1 MKKSTMLLMAMLA
14 FLLTAFPRHFSV
26 AADCP
31 NNVNAEES
39 PVQCWLKKNQEETLK
54 AVKKQLETAHNI
66 VWNLDKRQSLKT
78 NILLK
83 SLAFVPREEL
93 NQRGLNTSEDG
104 YQGVTWMSKDFAQ
117 LALKAQAQK
126 KNKGVL
132 TLDQYVWITP
142 ASQTQTFC
150 KTCQGSLSN
159 SDIPEIIKLRLRLIQ
174 YLGLILD
181 DSNQSNFVTITAK
194 KSDIIRPC
202 LDQEISD
209 DRCNP
214 LTSQQERT
222 NFINENPNLIS
233 EKYPWTA
240 LGYTY
245 DWGKQTENVGAS
257 EYAIKPGST
266 VFIESVK
273 TTKDFCQR

>member
-1 MKKSTMLLMAMLA
+1 MKKSTMLLMAMLT
-14 FLLTAFPRHFSV
+14 FLLSAFPRHFSV

-31 NNVNAEES
+31 TNVNAEES
-39 PVQCWLKKNQEETLK
+39 SVQCWLEKKQGETLK
-54 AVKKQLETAHNI
+54 TVKKQLETAHNI
-66 VWNLDKRQSLKT
+66 VWNWDKRQSLKT
-78 NILLK
+78 NTLLK

-93 NQRGLNTSEDG
+93 NQRGLNTNEDG
-104 YQGVTWMSKDFAQ
+104 YQGVTWMSKNFADQ
-117 LALKAQAQK
+117 ALLAQK
-126 KNKGVL
+126 NNKGIL
-132 TLDQYVWITP
+132 TLKNQYVWITP
-142 ASQTQTFC
+142 SAQTQIFC

-159 SDIPEIIKLRLRLIQ
+159 SDIPEIIKLRLRLTQ

-181 DSNQSNFVTITAK
+181 DSNQSHFVTITAK

-202 LDQEISD
+202 LDKEISD

-222 NFINENPNLIS
+222 NFINENPNLIG
-233 EKYPWTA
+233 KAYPWTA
-240 LGYTY
+240 FGYTY

-266 VFIESVK
+266 ILIESVK
-273 TTKDFCQR
+273 TTKVFCQR

>member
-1 MKKSTMLLMAMLA
+1 MALLA

-31 NNVNAEES
+31 TNVNSGES
-39 PVQCWLKKNQEETLK
+39 PVKCWLE
-54 AVKKQLETAHNI
+54 KKQLETLKTVEKQLETAQNI
-66 VWNLDKRQSLKT
+66 VWNWDKRQSLKT

-93 NQRGLNTSEDG
+93 NQRGLNTNEDG
-104 YQGVTWMSKDFAQ
+104 HQGVTWMSKDFANQ
-117 LALKAQAQK
+117 ALAAQK
-126 KNKGVL
+126 NNKGIL
-132 TLDQYVWITP
+132 ILKDQYVWITP
-142 ASQTQTFC
+142 SSQTQTFC

-159 SDIPEIIKLRLRLIQ
+159 SDIPAIIKLRLRLIQ

-181 DSNQSNFVTITAK
+181 DSNQSYFVTITAK

-202 LDQEISD
+202 LDREISD

-222 NFINENPNLIS
+222 SFIKENPTLIS

-257 EYAIKPGST
+257 EYVIKSGST